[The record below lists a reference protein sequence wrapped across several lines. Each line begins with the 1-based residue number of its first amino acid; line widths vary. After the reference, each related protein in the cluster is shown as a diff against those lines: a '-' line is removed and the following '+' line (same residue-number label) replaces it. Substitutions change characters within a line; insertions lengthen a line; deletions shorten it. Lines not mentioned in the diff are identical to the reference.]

1 MKKRIL
7 IPTDGSQFSEQIIAH
22 VQRFFAPNE
31 CELIVMRV
39 GEPVFSATAAQAELV
54 REATFLGT
62 TLHHVS
68 ERDMEA
74 AQHPIYATQIEMN
87 ERSHVED
94 AMLPLLNR
102 LRQAG
107 YNVTCKVEFGDPAR
121 MILHAVEH
129 DKIDIIAMTTHGRQ
143 GLNRAIFGSV
153 AESVMHQTRIPVLLF
168 RPQ

>member
-7 IPTDGSQFSEQIIAH
+7 IPTDGSQFSEQIITH

-74 AQHPIYATQIEMN
+74 AQN
-87 ERSHVED
+87 VED

-107 YNVTCKVEFGDPAR
+107 YTVTCKVEFGDPAR

-129 DKIDIIAMTTHGRQ
+129 DKVDIIAMTTHGRT
-143 GLNRAIFGSV
+143 GLSRAIFGSV
-153 AESVMHQTRIPVLLF
+153 AESVMHQTRVPVLLF